1 MPRKKTIAPIEEL
14 KEETESLPAEQ
25 NEEATSQPKELDE
38 EAASLDE
45 ALKVIE
51 SGMFGANNASDE
63 QDPKESAEPDLDQN
77 DVPGTAE
84 YPSED
89 GEAPVSTDYNELLH
103 EVSAM
108 GLNGGGEE
116 PLTLAD
122 AEKMQEPEAAQEAD
136 APQEPQ
142 EAEDGEPTGLSDADR
157 ALMDDEEGAEEAPA
171 ESEPVERAPE
181 KRRAARKPAIR
192 RDNRILTID
201 AHDEVQSEKDR
212 EAALWHDIQN
222 AHRMRR
228 VLTGTLDS
236 VERTESGMTVAVVSY
251 NGFRVVIPHSEMLLY
266 NDRRV
271 SGSQYEELMDRVTR
285 NLNARLGSELDFVI
299 KGYENESRSVVAS
312 RKDAMYRKRQT
323 FYLDTDDLGEHMI
336 YEGRVV
342 QARVVAVAEKIM
354 RVEVFGVE
362 CAIRAPGM
370 SWEWIGNAR
379 ERYHVGDR
387 VLVRVL
393 RISGEKV
400 EDLRID
406 ADIRSVSGSTGA
418 DSLSKCVVQGRYV
431 GKVTDV
437 RGGVVFINLNNGV
450 NAIAHSC
457 YDSRSPGKKDDVCFA
472 VTRLD
477 EKQGIAIG
485 AITRIIRQNI

>member
-25 NEEATSQPKELDE
+25 NEEATSQPKELAE
-38 EAASLDE
+38 ETASLDE

-89 GEAPVSTDYNELLH
+89 GEAQVSTDYNELLH

-122 AEKMQEPEAAQEAD
+122 AEDMQEPEAAQEAD
-136 APQEPQ
+136 APQETK
-142 EAEDGEPTGLSDADR
+142 DGEPTCLSDADR

-181 KRRAARKPAIR
+181 KRRAARKTTIR

-342 QARVVAVAEKIM
+342 QVRVVAVAEKIM

>member
-25 NEEATSQPKELDE
+25 NEKATSQPKELDE

-63 QDPKESAEPDLDQN
+63 KDPKESAEPDLDQN

-89 GEAPVSTDYNELLH
+89 GEAQVSTDYNELLH

>member
-142 EAEDGEPTGLSDADR
+142 EAEDGEPTGMSDADC

-393 RISGEKV
+393 RISGDKV

-450 NAIAHSC
+450 N